1 MLHRWRPRRGG
12 IGRLRGYLLSAH
24 RTAPGATNTQ
34 SATTTA
40 AANPLP
46 AELQATWMLES
57 GPTTDTVRLYLR
69 ETSYTVARGGGSHAG
84 TVEADGSLLKF
95 TAICGDPNVE
105 GTGSYR
111 WTLEGDALH
120 LDLLGRDECG
130 GRSVVLEGA
139 TYKRRG

>member
-1 MLHRWRPRRGG
+1 
-12 IGRLRGYLLSAH
+12 
-24 RTAPGATNTQ
+24 
-34 SATTTA
+34 
-40 AANPLP
+40 
-46 AELQATWMLES
+46 MLES

-95 TAICGDPNVE
+95 TAICGDSNVE

-120 LDLLGRDECG
+120 LDLLGRDECS